1 MVEKLDLVQ
10 VDLVPVSNISV
21 LYLQSLEVGGS
32 NIWQKSRAR
41 CHLHSG

>member
-21 LYLQSLEVGGS
+21 LYLQSLEAEGVRF
-32 NIWQKSRAR
+32 SRKVE
-41 CHLHSG
+41 